1 MEMERSVNWNE
12 FEVNHDNKTN
22 SAGHFNIAAG
32 VIWTLSSN
40 IIGNDETNFPHE
52 LLIPNRQV

>member
-32 VIWTLSSN
+32 VI
-40 IIGNDETNFPHE
+40 
-52 LLIPNRQV
+52 